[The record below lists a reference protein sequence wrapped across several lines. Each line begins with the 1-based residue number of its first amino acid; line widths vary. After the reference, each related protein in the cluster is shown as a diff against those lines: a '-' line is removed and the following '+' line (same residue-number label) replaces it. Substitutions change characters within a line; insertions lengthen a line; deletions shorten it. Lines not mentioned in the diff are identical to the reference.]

1 MYCTTLIII
10 LLQFTFV
17 RLFVIDL
24 SACLLDTDLRLSPVT
39 ATVPEA
45 VDPNQSYD
53 HAKSERPSS
62 NSIQDKASDSFC
74 LFNQQTRQLSPH
86 DHT

>member
-1 MYCTTLIII
+1 MYCATLIII

-17 RLFVIDL
+17 RLLVIDL
-24 SACLLDTDLRLSPVT
+24 SACSLDTDLRLSPVT

-62 NSIQDKASDSFC
+62 NSIQDKANDVC
-74 LFNQQTRQLSPH
+74 LFV
-86 DHT
+86 